1 MNTVMPIFKESN
13 WLDPEAA
20 GDKMLWDH
28 LLSDLMAPLASETA
42 AEWVPAIDVS
52 ENENEYKVRAELPG
66 LDKKDI
72 DISLTDGI
80 LTIKGEKKEE
90 KNTEK
95 ENYHFRETRFGSFTR
110 SLRLPDDASVDN
122 VDATFA
128 NGVLNI
134 TVPKTE
140 ASKPRKI
147 NVS

>member
-1 MNTVMPIFKESN
+1 MNTVMPIFRENN
-13 WLDPEAA
+13 WLDPESA
-20 GDKMLWDH
+20 GEKSLWDH
-28 LLSDLMAPLASETA
+28 LLSDLMAPLSSETA
-42 AEWVPAIDVS
+42 AEWIPAIDVS
-52 ENENEYKVRAELPG
+52 EDENKYKVKAELPG

-72 DISLTDGI
+72 DISLTDGV

-90 KNTEK
+90 QYTDK

-110 SLRLPDDASVDN
+110 SLRLPDDVSVDN

-134 TVPKTE
+134 TVPKSET
-140 ASKPRKI
+140 AKPRKI